1 MNPDDNK
8 PIEPVTPGSGAQP
21 GSVTTEPVT
30 TDAPAPA
37 AKCVK
42 CGGDSEDGNCK
53 MCQTTEGECT
63 CPPAPAP
70 TEEEPAGVPA

>member
-8 PIEPVTPGSGAQP
+8 PVEPVTPGG
-21 GSVTTEPVT
+21 EPAA

-70 TEEEPAGVPA
+70 TDEEPAGTPA